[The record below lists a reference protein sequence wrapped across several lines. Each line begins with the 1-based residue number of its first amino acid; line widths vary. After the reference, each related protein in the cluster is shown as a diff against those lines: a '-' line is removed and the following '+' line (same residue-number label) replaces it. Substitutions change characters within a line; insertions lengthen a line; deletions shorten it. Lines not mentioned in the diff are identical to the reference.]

1 MPEKNHKRG
10 LRSNSYRFME
20 SLDSLYARTGTVTLI
35 EEEDEHE
42 DEDEDEGWITI
53 DYAPTALFTSF
64 NFWNSGFAL

>member
-1 MPEKNHKRG
+1 
-10 LRSNSYRFME
+10 ME